1 MRIVPP
7 RPGALGSDR
16 PVTADGCV
24 RVTVTDCP
32 AGRSILLSDLS
43 YIPRPSRPI
52 AYADGQGI
60 KQNRYSFVQV
70 RRGFCRRTKRAR
82 A

>member
-32 AGRSILLSDLS
+32 AGRSILLSDYLYPPPFPS
-43 YIPRPSRPI
+43 Y
-52 AYADGQGI
+52 
-60 KQNRYSFVQV
+60 
-70 RRGFCRRTKRAR
+70 RTLMGKV
-82 A
+82 

>member
-43 YIPRPSRPI
+43 YIPALP
-52 AYADGQGI
+52 
-60 KQNRYSFVQV
+60 VL
-70 RRGFCRRTKRAR
+70 
-82 A
+82 

>member
-7 RPGALGSDR
+7 RPGALGSNR

-32 AGRSILLSDLS
+32 AGRSILLSYLTTD
-43 YIPRPSRPI
+43 IPPALP
-52 AYADGQGI
+52 
-60 KQNRYSFVQV
+60 VL
-70 RRGFCRRTKRAR
+70 
-82 A
+82 